1 MIRKKR
7 MGKGIAKILS
17 GLLVFGMV
25 AGLVPTVPGGTLQV
39 QAANE
44 HSHPVCGSS
53 CTDGNSHDNLE
64 FTKLIGSEND
74 LKIGERTIRKTD
86 NNLELP
92 AGNYYLSD
100 SFEPNYSILV
110 KGNVTICLNGHNINM
125 KSAGNVF
132 KVDEGGTLTLT
143 DCKGSSSISHSDV
156 EWGRGVLVSNGTFNM
171 YGGKI
176 CNNKCDSS
184 ERTSGAGVTVTAGTF
199 NMHGG
204 EISGNKVSSQ
214 GGAVN
219 SQDTFNM
226 YGGSITGNT
235 AQYFG
240 GGVAV
245 CGGTFNMF
253 DGTISG
259 NKVTSA
265 GNSLNGGGGVWVY
278 SGATFCMKGGSITG
292 NTAYPYKNK
301 DNGGGVYCQG
311 SLELSG
317 SPVIEGNKLTTGES
331 NNLVS
336 SNTNITGTL
345 NSDAKIYVYMKDT
358 STQDQTLATV
368 DPSVSSFDAQNIFYC
383 DNASFVADFDAV
395 GKTIKWTAHTHDWG
409 AWTSNGDGT
418 HTRICTSNS
427 SHKQTEKCSGGT
439 ATCQSK
445 AVCTTCGGKY
455 GDFASHDFDVS
466 SWGYKG
472 ADGHAHVCKTA
483 GCAATDTVIAH
494 IPGPAATE
502 DAAQICTECGYEIV
516 PALNHEHNWGAWTS
530 NGDGTHTRTC
540 SLDTSHTE
548 IADCSGG
555 TATCQSKA
563 VCTICGG
570 EYGDFAL
577 HDFDVSSWGYKGAD
591 GHAHVCKTAGCTATD
606 TVIAHIPGPAATE
619 DAAQICTEC
628 GYEIVP
634 ALNHEHNWGAW
645 TSNGDG
651 THTRICASN
660 SSHKQTEKC
669 SGGTATDKDRAICSI
684 CNAPYGE
691 INAGSNPAP
700 TPTPTPAPNPTP
712 EAAKPSPPSP
722 SPDPA
727 PSTPTPS
734 AAAAPAQ
741 VTYDILDGAGSSW
754 TQNTDGSLAIR
765 GSGEI
770 SKFRE
775 VKVDGVTV
783 DPVNYTVTE
792 GSTIITFKP
801 EYLKSLSAG
810 NHSFELV
817 WTDGTAATYFTVAEN
832 TDQSAKSPKTGEDF
846 SRTLCTA
853 LLMVSCAELAGIFA
867 KRKRNH
873 AR

>member
-25 AGLVPTVPGGTLQV
+25 AGVVPTVPHGTLQV
-39 QAANE
+39 QAANG

-53 CTDGNSHDNLE
+53 CTDGSHTDLE
-64 FTKLIGSEND
+64 FTELTGSEDD
-74 LKIGERTIRKTD
+74 LKIGENTIRKTD

-92 AGNYYLSD
+92 AGCYYLSD
-100 SFEPNYSILV
+100 SFEPSYSIIV
-110 KGNVTICLNGHNINM
+110 KGDVTICLNGHNINM

-132 KVDEGGTLTLT
+132 EVDEGGTLTLT

-156 EWGRGVLVSNGTFNM
+156 EWGTGVLVSGGTFNM

-176 CNNKCDSS
+176 CNNKCAI
-184 ERTSGAGVTVTAGTF
+184 RYRNSGAGVSVDKGTF

-204 EISGNKVSSQ
+204 EISGNKVSSM
-214 GGAVN
+214 GGAV
-219 SQDTFNM
+219 SSLDTFNM

-235 AQYFG
+235 ADYFG

-245 CGGTFNMF
+245 YEGTFNMF

-265 GNSLNGGGGVWVY
+265 TMEQHGGGGVWVHKD
-278 SGATFCMKGGSITG
+278 GTFCMKGGSITG
-292 NTAYPYKNK
+292 NTAYPYDNK
-301 DNGGGVYCQG
+301 ANGGGVYCRG
-311 SLELSG
+311 RLELSG

-336 SNTNITGTL
+336 YSYKTKITDTL
-345 NSDAKIYVYMKDT
+345 NGDAKIYVYMKDT
-358 STQDQTLATV
+358 STQDQTLAAV
-368 DPSVSSFDAQNIFYC
+368 DPSVSSVDAKNIFYC
-383 DNASFVADFDAV
+383 DNANFVADFDAAN
-395 GKTIKWTAHTHDWG
+395 KKIKWTTHTHDWG
-409 AWTSNGDGT
+409 AWTSNGNGT
-418 HTRICTSNS
+418 HTRICLSDTS
-427 SHKQTEKCSGGT
+427 HTETADCSGGT

-445 AVCTTCGGKY
+445 AVCTTCGGEY
-455 GDFASHDFDVS
+455 GDFAS
-466 SWGYKG
+466 
-472 ADGHAHVCKTA
+472 
-483 GCAATDTVIAH
+483 
-494 IPGPAATE
+494 
-502 DAAQICTECGYEIV
+502 
-516 PALNHEHNWGAWTS
+516 
-530 NGDGTHTRTC
+530 
-540 SLDTSHTE
+540 
-548 IADCSGG
+548 
-555 TATCQSKA
+555 
-563 VCTICGG
+563 
-570 EYGDFAL
+570 

-700 TPTPTPAPNPTP
+700 TPTPTPEPTPTPTPNPAP
-712 EAAKPSPPSP
+712 EATTPT
-722 SPDPA
+722 PDPA
-727 PSTPTPS
+727 PATSTPAASTTTAPASS

-817 WTDGTAATYFTVAEN
+817 WTDGTAATNFTVAEN

-846 SRTLCTA
+846 SMALCIA
-853 LLMVSCAELAGIFA
+853 LLMVSCAGLAGMFVR
-867 KRKRNH
+867 RKKSSLR
-873 AR
+873 

>member
-7 MGKGIAKILS
+7 MSKGIAKILS
-17 GLLVFGMV
+17 GLLVFEMV
-25 AGLVPTVPGGTLQV
+25 AGVVPAVPHGTLQV

-53 CTDGNSHDNLE
+53 CTDDSSHTNLE
-64 FTKLIGSEND
+64 FAKLTGSED
-74 LKIGERTIRKTD
+74 TLKIGETTIQSTD

-92 AGNYYLSD
+92 AGCYYLSD
-100 SFEPNYSILV
+100 SFEPSYSIIV
-110 KGNVTICLNGHNINM
+110 KGDVKICLNGHNINM

-132 KVDEGGTLTLT
+132 EVDKGGTLTLT

-171 YGGKI
+171 YGSKI
-176 CNNKCDSS
+176 CNNKCASKYQAN
-184 ERTSGAGVTVTAGTF
+184 GAGVEVDKGTF

-204 EISGNKVSSQ
+204 EISGNEVSSM
-214 GGAVN
+214 GGAV
-219 SQDTFNM
+219 SSLDTFNM

-240 GGVAV
+240 GGVSV
-245 CGGTFNMF
+245 YKGTFNMF

-265 GNSLNGGGGVWVY
+265 TMQSHGGGGVWVHTT
-278 SGATFCMKGGSITG
+278 GTFCMKGGSITG
-292 NTAYPYKNK
+292 NTAYPYNYDYNK
-301 DNGGGVYCQG
+301 ANGGGVYCRG

-336 SNTNITGTL
+336 YMNKTKITDTL

-368 DPSVSSFDAQNIFYC
+368 DPSVSSFDAKNIFYC
-383 DNASFVADFDAV
+383 DNANFVADFDAANN
-395 GKTIKWTAHTHDWG
+395 TIKWTTHTHDWG

-418 HTRICTSNS
+418 HTRICS
-427 SHKQTEKCSGGT
+427 SDASHTERADCSGGT

-445 AVCTTCGGKY
+445 AVCTTCGGEY
-455 GDFASHDFDVS
+455 GDFAS
-466 SWGYKG
+466 
-472 ADGHAHVCKTA
+472 
-483 GCAATDTVIAH
+483 
-494 IPGPAATE
+494 
-502 DAAQICTECGYEIV
+502 
-516 PALNHEHNWGAWTS
+516 
-530 NGDGTHTRTC
+530 
-540 SLDTSHTE
+540 
-548 IADCSGG
+548 
-555 TATCQSKA
+555 
-563 VCTICGG
+563 
-570 EYGDFAL
+570 

-700 TPTPTPAPNPTP
+700 TPTPTPTPAPNPTP
-712 EAAKPSPPSP
+712 EATTPT
-722 SPDPA
+722 PDPA
-727 PSTPTPS
+727 PATSTPATSTTTAP
-734 AAAAPAQ
+734 AASAPAQ

-765 GSGEI
+765 GSGEV

-817 WTDGTAATYFTVAEN
+817 WTDGTAATNFTVAEN
-832 TDQSAKSPKTGEDF
+832 ADQSAKSPKTGEDF
-846 SRTLCTA
+846 SMALCTA
-853 LLMVSCAELAGIFA
+853 LLMVSCAGLAGIFA

>member
-7 MGKGIAKILS
+7 MSKGIAKILS

-25 AGLVPTVPGGTLQV
+25 AGVVPAVPHGTLQV

-53 CTDGNSHDNLE
+53 CTDDSSHTNLE
-64 FTKLIGSEND
+64 FAKLTGSED
-74 LKIGERTIRKTD
+74 TLKIGETTIQSTD

-92 AGNYYLSD
+92 AGCYYLSD
-100 SFEPNYSILV
+100 SFEPSYSIIV
-110 KGNVTICLNGHNINM
+110 KGDVKICLNGHNINM

-132 KVDEGGTLTLT
+132 EVDKGGTLTLT

-171 YGGKI
+171 YGSKI
-176 CNNKCDSS
+176 CNNKCASKYQAN
-184 ERTSGAGVTVTAGTF
+184 GAGVEVDKGTF

-204 EISGNKVSSQ
+204 EISGNEVSSM
-214 GGAVN
+214 GGAV
-219 SQDTFNM
+219 SSLDTFNM

-240 GGVAV
+240 GGVSV
-245 CGGTFNMF
+245 YKGTFNMF

-265 GNSLNGGGGVWVY
+265 TMQSHGGGGVWVHTT
-278 SGATFCMKGGSITG
+278 GTFCMKGGSITG
-292 NTAYPYKNK
+292 NTAYPYNYDYNK
-301 DNGGGVYCQG
+301 ANGGGVYCRG

-336 SNTNITGTL
+336 YMNKTKITDTL

-368 DPSVSSFDAQNIFYC
+368 DPSVSSFDAKNIFYC
-383 DNASFVADFDAV
+383 DNANFVADFDAANN
-395 GKTIKWTAHTHDWG
+395 TIKWTTHTHD
-409 AWTSNGDGT
+409 
-418 HTRICTSNS
+418 
-427 SHKQTEKCSGGT
+427 
-439 ATCQSK
+439 
-445 AVCTTCGGKY
+445 
-455 GDFASHDFDVS
+455 
-466 SWGYKG
+466 
-472 ADGHAHVCKTA
+472 
-483 GCAATDTVIAH
+483 
-494 IPGPAATE
+494 
-502 DAAQICTECGYEIV
+502 
-516 PALNHEHNWGAWTS
+516 
-530 NGDGTHTRTC
+530 
-540 SLDTSHTE
+540 
-548 IADCSGG
+548 
-555 TATCQSKA
+555 
-563 VCTICGG
+563 
-570 EYGDFAL
+570 
-577 HDFDVSSWGYKGAD
+577 
-591 GHAHVCKTAGCTATD
+591 
-606 TVIAHIPGPAATE
+606 
-619 DAAQICTEC
+619 
-628 GYEIVP
+628 
-634 ALNHEHNWGAW
+634 WGAW

-700 TPTPTPAPNPTP
+700 TPTPTTTPAPNPTP
-712 EAAKPSPPSP
+712 EATTPT
-722 SPDPA
+722 PDPA
-727 PSTPTPS
+727 PATSTPATSTTTAP
-734 AAAAPAQ
+734 AASAPAQ

-765 GSGEI
+765 GSGEV

-817 WTDGTAATYFTVAEN
+817 WTDGTAATNFTVAEN
-832 TDQSAKSPKTGEDF
+832 ADQSAKSPKTGEDF
-846 SRTLCTA
+846 SMALCTA
-853 LLMVSCAELAGIFA
+853 LLMVSCAGLAGIFA

>member
-25 AGLVPTVPGGTLQV
+25 AGVVPAVPRGTLQV

-53 CTDGNSHDNLE
+53 CTDDSSHTNLE
-64 FTKLIGSEND
+64 FAKLTGSED
-74 LKIGERTIRKTD
+74 TLKIGETTIQSTD

-92 AGNYYLSD
+92 AGCYYLSD
-100 SFEPNYSILV
+100 SFEPSYSIIV
-110 KGNVTICLNGHNINM
+110 KGDVTICLNGHNINM

-132 KVDEGGTLTLT
+132 EVDEGGTLTLT
-143 DCKGSSSISHSDV
+143 DCKGNSSISHSDV

-176 CNNKCDSS
+176 CNNKCASKYQMSS
-184 ERTSGAGVTVTAGTF
+184 AGVEVDKGTF

-204 EISGNKVSSQ
+204 EISGNKVSSN
-214 GGAVN
+214 GGAVY
-219 SQDTFNM
+219 SLDTFNM

-235 AQYFG
+235 ADYYG
-240 GGVAV
+240 GGVV
-245 CGGTFNMF
+245 VYGGTFNMF

-259 NKVTSA
+259 NKVTNA
-265 GNSLNGGGGVWVY
+265 TMKEHGGGGVWVHT
-278 SGATFCMKGGSITG
+278 GGTFCMKGGSITG
-292 NTAYPYKNK
+292 NTAYPYDNK
-301 DNGGGVYCQG
+301 ANGGGVYCRG
-311 SLELSG
+311 RLELSG

-336 SNTNITGTL
+336 YSNKTKITDTL

-358 STQDQTLATV
+358 STQDQTLAAV
-368 DPSVSSFDAQNIFYC
+368 DPSVSSVDAKNIFYC
-383 DNASFVADFDAV
+383 DNANFVADFDAAN
-395 GKTIKWTAHTHDWG
+395 KKIKWTTHTHDWG

-418 HTRICTSNS
+418 HTRIC
-427 SHKQTEKCSGGT
+427 
-439 ATCQSK
+439 
-445 AVCTTCGGKY
+445 
-455 GDFASHDFDVS
+455 
-466 SWGYKG
+466 
-472 ADGHAHVCKTA
+472 
-483 GCAATDTVIAH
+483 
-494 IPGPAATE
+494 
-502 DAAQICTECGYEIV
+502 
-516 PALNHEHNWGAWTS
+516 AL
-530 NGDGTHTRTC
+530 
-540 SLDTSHTE
+540 
-548 IADCSGG
+548 
-555 TATCQSKA
+555 
-563 VCTICGG
+563 
-570 EYGDFAL
+570 
-577 HDFDVSSWGYKGAD
+577 
-591 GHAHVCKTAGCTATD
+591 
-606 TVIAHIPGPAATE
+606 
-619 DAAQICTEC
+619 
-628 GYEIVP
+628 
-634 ALNHEHNWGAW
+634 
-645 TSNGDG
+645 
-651 THTRICASN
+651 N

-691 INAGSNPAP
+691 INAGSNPTPTP

-712 EAAKPSPPSP
+712 EATTPT
-722 SPDPA
+722 PDPA
-727 PSTPTPS
+727 PATSTPAASTTTTP

-783 DPVNYTVTE
+783 DPINYTVTE

-810 NHSFELV
+810 NHSFELI
-817 WTDGTAATYFTVAEN
+817 WTDGTAATNFTVAEN

-846 SRTLCTA
+846 SMALCTV
-853 LLMVSCAELAGIFA
+853 LLMVSCAGLAGIFA

>member
-25 AGLVPTVPGGTLQV
+25 AGVVPAVPHGTLQV

-53 CTDGNSHDNLE
+53 CTDDSSHTNLE
-64 FTKLIGSEND
+64 FAKLTGSED
-74 LKIGERTIRKTD
+74 TLKIGETTIQSTD

-92 AGNYYLSD
+92 AGCYYLSD
-100 SFEPNYSILV
+100 SFEPSYSIIV
-110 KGNVTICLNGHNINM
+110 KGDVTICLNGHNINM

-132 KVDEGGTLTLT
+132 EVDEGGTLTLT
-143 DCKGSSSISHSDV
+143 DCKGNSSISHSDV

-171 YGGKI
+171 YGG
-176 CNNKCDSS
+176 
-184 ERTSGAGVTVTAGTF
+184 
-199 NMHGG
+199 
-204 EISGNKVSSQ
+204 EISGNKVSSN
-214 GGAVN
+214 GGAVY
-219 SQDTFNM
+219 SLDTFNM

-235 AQYFG
+235 ADYYG
-240 GGVAV
+240 GGVV
-245 CGGTFNMF
+245 VYGGTFNMF

-259 NKVTSA
+259 NKVTNA
-265 GNSLNGGGGVWVY
+265 TMKEHGGGGVWVHT
-278 SGATFCMKGGSITG
+278 GGTFCMKGGSITG
-292 NTAYPYKNK
+292 NTAYPYDNK
-301 DNGGGVYCQG
+301 ANGGGVYCRG
-311 SLELSG
+311 RLELSG

-336 SNTNITGTL
+336 YSNKTKITDTL

-358 STQDQTLATV
+358 STQDQTLAAV
-368 DPSVSSFDAQNIFYC
+368 DPSVSSVDAKNIFYC
-383 DNASFVADFDAV
+383 DNANFVADFDAAN
-395 GKTIKWTAHTHDWG
+395 KKIKWTTHTHDWG
-409 AWTSNGDGT
+409 AWTSKGDGT
-418 HTRICTSNS
+418 HTRICS
-427 SHKQTEKCSGGT
+427 S
-439 ATCQSK
+439 
-445 AVCTTCGGKY
+445 
-455 GDFASHDFDVS
+455 
-466 SWGYKG
+466 
-472 ADGHAHVCKTA
+472 
-483 GCAATDTVIAH
+483 
-494 IPGPAATE
+494 
-502 DAAQICTECGYEIV
+502 DA
-516 PALNHEHNWGAWTS
+516 
-530 NGDGTHTRTC
+530 
-540 SLDTSHTE
+540 SHTE
-548 IADCSGG
+548 TADCSGG

-570 EYGDFAL
+570 EYGDFAS
-577 HDFDVSSWGYKGAD
+577 HNFDVSSWGYKGAD
-591 GHAHVCKTAGCTATD
+591 GHAHVCKTAGCTAMD

-651 THTRICASN
+651 THTRICALN

-684 CNAPYGE
+684 CNAP
-691 INAGSNPAP
+691 
-700 TPTPTPAPNPTP
+700 
-712 EAAKPSPPSP
+712 AAL
-722 SPDPA
+722 
-727 PSTPTPS
+727 

-801 EYLKSLSAG
+801 EYLKSLSTG

-817 WTDGTAATYFTVAEN
+817 WTDGTAATNFTVAEN
-832 TDQSAKSPKTGEDF
+832 ADQSAKSPKTGEDF
-846 SRTLCTA
+846 SRTLCTV
-853 LLMVSCAELAGIFA
+853 LLMVSCAGLAGMFA

>member
-17 GLLVFGMV
+17 GLLVLGMV
-25 AGLVPTVPGGTLQV
+25 AGVVPTVPHGTLQV

-64 FTKLIGSEND
+64 FTELTGSEND
-74 LKIGERTIRKTD
+74 LKIGESTIQKAD

-92 AGNYYLSD
+92 AGNYYLSA

-132 KVDEGGTLTLT
+132 EVDKGGTLTLT
-143 DCKGSSSISHSDV
+143 DCKDNSSISHSDV

-171 YGGKI
+171 YGG
-176 CNNKCDSS
+176 
-184 ERTSGAGVTVTAGTF
+184 
-199 NMHGG
+199 
-204 EISGNKVSSQ
+204 EISGNEVSSM
-214 GGAVN
+214 GGAVY
-219 SQDTFNM
+219 SLDTFNM

-235 AQYFG
+235 ADYFG
-240 GGVAV
+240 GGVV
-245 CGGTFNMF
+245 VYGGTFNMF

-259 NKVTSA
+259 NKVTNA
-265 GNSLNGGGGVWVY
+265 TMEEHGGGGVWVHRE
-278 SGATFCMKGGSITG
+278 GTFCMKGGSITG
-292 NTAYPYKNK
+292 NTAYPYYNK
-301 DNGGGVYCQG
+301 ANGGGVYCRG
-311 SLELSG
+311 RLELSG

-336 SNTNITGTL
+336 YSNKTKITDTL

-358 STQDQTLATV
+358 SKQDQTLATV
-368 DPSVSSFDAQNIFYC
+368 DPSVSSFDAKNIFYC
-383 DNASFVADFDAV
+383 DNANFVADFDAANN
-395 GKTIKWTAHTHDWG
+395 TIKWTTHTHDWG

-418 HTRICTSNS
+418 HTRICS
-427 SHKQTEKCSGGT
+427 SDASHTERADCSGGT

-445 AVCTTCGGKY
+445 AVCTTCGGEY
-455 GDFASHDFDVS
+455 GDFAS
-466 SWGYKG
+466 
-472 ADGHAHVCKTA
+472 
-483 GCAATDTVIAH
+483 
-494 IPGPAATE
+494 
-502 DAAQICTECGYEIV
+502 
-516 PALNHEHNWGAWTS
+516 
-530 NGDGTHTRTC
+530 
-540 SLDTSHTE
+540 
-548 IADCSGG
+548 
-555 TATCQSKA
+555 
-563 VCTICGG
+563 
-570 EYGDFAL
+570 

-700 TPTPTPAPNPTP
+700 TPTPTPEPTPTPTPNPAP
-712 EAAKPSPPSP
+712 EATTPT
-722 SPDPA
+722 PDPA
-727 PSTPTPS
+727 PATSTPAASTTTAPASS

-817 WTDGTAATYFTVAEN
+817 WTDGTAATNFTVAEN

-846 SRTLCTA
+846 SMALCTV
-853 LLMVSCAELAGIFA
+853 LLMVSCAGLAGIFA

>member
-7 MGKGIAKILS
+7 MSKGIAKILS

-25 AGLVPTVPGGTLQV
+25 AGVVPAVPHGTLQV

-53 CTDGNSHDNLE
+53 CTDDSSHTNLE
-64 FTKLIGSEND
+64 FAKLTGSED
-74 LKIGERTIRKTD
+74 TLKIGETTIQSTD

-92 AGNYYLSD
+92 AGCYYLSD
-100 SFEPNYSILV
+100 SFEPSYSIIV
-110 KGNVTICLNGHNINM
+110 KGDVKICLNGHNINM

-132 KVDEGGTLTLT
+132 EVDKGGTLTLT

-171 YGGKI
+171 YGSKI
-176 CNNKCDSS
+176 CNNKCASKYQAN
-184 ERTSGAGVTVTAGTF
+184 GAGVEVDKGTF

-204 EISGNKVSSQ
+204 EISGNEVSSM
-214 GGAVN
+214 GGAV
-219 SQDTFNM
+219 SSLDTFNM

-240 GGVAV
+240 GGVSV
-245 CGGTFNMF
+245 YKGTFNMF

-265 GNSLNGGGGVWVY
+265 TMQSHGGGGVWVHTT
-278 SGATFCMKGGSITG
+278 GTFCMKGGSITG
-292 NTAYPYKNK
+292 NTAYPYNYDYNK
-301 DNGGGVYCQG
+301 ANGGGVYCRG

-336 SNTNITGTL
+336 YMNKTKITDTL

-368 DPSVSSFDAQNIFYC
+368 DPSVSSFDAKNIFYC
-383 DNASFVADFDAV
+383 DNANFVADFDAANN
-395 GKTIKWTAHTHDWG
+395 TIKWTTHTHD
-409 AWTSNGDGT
+409 
-418 HTRICTSNS
+418 
-427 SHKQTEKCSGGT
+427 
-439 ATCQSK
+439 
-445 AVCTTCGGKY
+445 
-455 GDFASHDFDVS
+455 
-466 SWGYKG
+466 
-472 ADGHAHVCKTA
+472 
-483 GCAATDTVIAH
+483 
-494 IPGPAATE
+494 
-502 DAAQICTECGYEIV
+502 
-516 PALNHEHNWGAWTS
+516 
-530 NGDGTHTRTC
+530 
-540 SLDTSHTE
+540 
-548 IADCSGG
+548 
-555 TATCQSKA
+555 
-563 VCTICGG
+563 
-570 EYGDFAL
+570 
-577 HDFDVSSWGYKGAD
+577 
-591 GHAHVCKTAGCTATD
+591 
-606 TVIAHIPGPAATE
+606 
-619 DAAQICTEC
+619 
-628 GYEIVP
+628 
-634 ALNHEHNWGAW
+634 WGAW

-700 TPTPTPAPNPTP
+700 TPTPTPTPAPNPTP
-712 EAAKPSPPSP
+712 EATTPTL
-722 SPDPA
+722 DPA
-727 PSTPTPS
+727 PATSTPATSTTTAP
-734 AAAAPAQ
+734 AASAPAQ

-765 GSGEI
+765 GSGEV

-817 WTDGTAATYFTVAEN
+817 WTDGTAATNFTVAEN
-832 TDQSAKSPKTGEDF
+832 ADQSAKSPKTGEDF
-846 SRTLCTA
+846 SMALCTA
-853 LLMVSCAELAGIFA
+853 LLMVSCAGLAGIFA

>member
-7 MGKGIAKILS
+7 MSKGIAKILS

-25 AGLVPTVPGGTLQV
+25 AGVVPAVPHGTLQV

-53 CTDGNSHDNLE
+53 CTDDSSHTNLE
-64 FTKLIGSEND
+64 FAKLTGSED
-74 LKIGERTIRKTD
+74 TLKIGETTIQSTD

-92 AGNYYLSD
+92 AGCYYLSD
-100 SFEPNYSILV
+100 SFEPSYSIIV
-110 KGNVTICLNGHNINM
+110 KGDVKICLNGHNINM

-132 KVDEGGTLTLT
+132 EVDKGGTLTLT

-171 YGGKI
+171 YGSKI
-176 CNNKCDSS
+176 CNNKCASKYQAN
-184 ERTSGAGVTVTAGTF
+184 GAGVEVDKGTF

-204 EISGNKVSSQ
+204 EISGNEVSSM
-214 GGAVN
+214 GGAV
-219 SQDTFNM
+219 SSLDTFNM

-240 GGVAV
+240 GGVSV
-245 CGGTFNMF
+245 YKGTFNMF

-265 GNSLNGGGGVWVY
+265 TMQSHGGGGVWVHTT
-278 SGATFCMKGGSITG
+278 GTFCMKGGSITG
-292 NTAYPYKNK
+292 NTAYPYNYDYNK
-301 DNGGGVYCQG
+301 ANGGGVYCRG

-336 SNTNITGTL
+336 YMNKTKITDTL

-368 DPSVSSFDAQNIFYC
+368 DPSVSSFDAKNIFYC
-383 DNASFVADFDAV
+383 DNANFVADFDAANN
-395 GKTIKWTAHTHDWG
+395 TIKWTTHTHD
-409 AWTSNGDGT
+409 
-418 HTRICTSNS
+418 
-427 SHKQTEKCSGGT
+427 
-439 ATCQSK
+439 
-445 AVCTTCGGKY
+445 
-455 GDFASHDFDVS
+455 
-466 SWGYKG
+466 
-472 ADGHAHVCKTA
+472 
-483 GCAATDTVIAH
+483 
-494 IPGPAATE
+494 
-502 DAAQICTECGYEIV
+502 
-516 PALNHEHNWGAWTS
+516 
-530 NGDGTHTRTC
+530 
-540 SLDTSHTE
+540 
-548 IADCSGG
+548 
-555 TATCQSKA
+555 
-563 VCTICGG
+563 
-570 EYGDFAL
+570 
-577 HDFDVSSWGYKGAD
+577 
-591 GHAHVCKTAGCTATD
+591 
-606 TVIAHIPGPAATE
+606 
-619 DAAQICTEC
+619 
-628 GYEIVP
+628 
-634 ALNHEHNWGAW
+634 WGAW

-700 TPTPTPAPNPTP
+700 TPTPTPTPAPNPTP
-712 EAAKPSPPSP
+712 EATTPT
-722 SPDPA
+722 PDPA
-727 PSTPTPS
+727 PATSTPATTAP
-734 AAAAPAQ
+734 AASAPAQ

-783 DPVNYTVTE
+783 DPINYTVTE

-810 NHSFELV
+810 NHSFELI
-817 WTDGTAATYFTVAEN
+817 WTDGTAATNFTVAEN

-846 SRTLCTA
+846 SMALCTV
-853 LLMVSCAELAGIFA
+853 LLMVSCAGLAGIFA

>member
-25 AGLVPTVPGGTLQV
+25 AGVVPAVPHGTLQV

-53 CTDGNSHDNLE
+53 CTDDSSHTNLE
-64 FTKLIGSEND
+64 FAKLTGSED
-74 LKIGERTIRKTD
+74 TLKIGETTIQSTD

-92 AGNYYLSD
+92 AGCYYLSD
-100 SFEPNYSILV
+100 SFEPSYSIIV
-110 KGNVTICLNGHNINM
+110 KGDVKICLNGHNINM

-132 KVDEGGTLTLT
+132 EVDKGGTLTLT

-171 YGGKI
+171 YGSKI
-176 CNNKCDSS
+176 CNNKCASKYQAN
-184 ERTSGAGVTVTAGTF
+184 GAGVEVDKGTF

-204 EISGNKVSSQ
+204 EISGNEVPSM
-214 GGAVN
+214 GGAV
-219 SQDTFNM
+219 SSLDTFNM

-240 GGVAV
+240 GGVSV
-245 CGGTFNMF
+245 YKGTFNMF

-265 GNSLNGGGGVWVY
+265 TMQSHGGGGVWVHTT
-278 SGATFCMKGGSITG
+278 GTFCMKGGSITG
-292 NTAYPYKNK
+292 NTAYPYNYDYNK
-301 DNGGGVYCQG
+301 ANGGGVYCRG

-336 SNTNITGTL
+336 YMNKTKITDTL

-368 DPSVSSFDAQNIFYC
+368 DPSVSSFDAKNIFYC
-383 DNASFVADFDAV
+383 DNANFVADFDAANN
-395 GKTIKWTAHTHDWG
+395 TIKWTTHTHD
-409 AWTSNGDGT
+409 
-418 HTRICTSNS
+418 
-427 SHKQTEKCSGGT
+427 
-439 ATCQSK
+439 
-445 AVCTTCGGKY
+445 
-455 GDFASHDFDVS
+455 
-466 SWGYKG
+466 
-472 ADGHAHVCKTA
+472 
-483 GCAATDTVIAH
+483 
-494 IPGPAATE
+494 
-502 DAAQICTECGYEIV
+502 
-516 PALNHEHNWGAWTS
+516 
-530 NGDGTHTRTC
+530 
-540 SLDTSHTE
+540 
-548 IADCSGG
+548 
-555 TATCQSKA
+555 
-563 VCTICGG
+563 
-570 EYGDFAL
+570 
-577 HDFDVSSWGYKGAD
+577 
-591 GHAHVCKTAGCTATD
+591 
-606 TVIAHIPGPAATE
+606 
-619 DAAQICTEC
+619 
-628 GYEIVP
+628 
-634 ALNHEHNWGAW
+634 WGAW

-700 TPTPTPAPNPTP
+700 TPTPTPTPAPNPTP
-712 EAAKPSPPSP
+712 EATTPT
-722 SPDPA
+722 PDPA
-727 PSTPTPS
+727 PATSTPATSTTTAPASS

-817 WTDGTAATYFTVAEN
+817 WTDGTAATNFTVAEN
-832 TDQSAKSPKTGEDF
+832 ADQSAKSPKTGEDF
-846 SRTLCTA
+846 SMALCTV
-853 LLMVSCAELAGIFA
+853 LLMVSCAGLAGMFA

>member
-7 MGKGIAKILS
+7 MSKGIAKILS

-25 AGLVPTVPGGTLQV
+25 AGVVPAVPHGTLQV

-53 CTDGNSHDNLE
+53 CTDDSSHTNLE
-64 FTKLIGSEND
+64 FAKLTGSED
-74 LKIGERTIRKTD
+74 TLKIGETTIQSTD

-92 AGNYYLSD
+92 AGCYYLSD
-100 SFEPNYSILV
+100 SFEPSYSIIV
-110 KGNVTICLNGHNINM
+110 KGDVKICLNGHNINM

-132 KVDEGGTLTLT
+132 EVDKGGTLTLT

-171 YGGKI
+171 YGSKI
-176 CNNKCDSS
+176 CNNKCASKYQAN
-184 ERTSGAGVTVTAGTF
+184 GAGVEVDKGTF

-204 EISGNKVSSQ
+204 EISGNEVSSM
-214 GGAVN
+214 GGAV
-219 SQDTFNM
+219 SSLDTFNM

-240 GGVAV
+240 GGVSV
-245 CGGTFNMF
+245 YKGTFNMF

-265 GNSLNGGGGVWVY
+265 TMQSHGGGGVWVHTT
-278 SGATFCMKGGSITG
+278 GTFCMKGGSITG
-292 NTAYPYKNK
+292 NTAYPYNYDYNK
-301 DNGGGVYCQG
+301 ANGGGVYCRG

-336 SNTNITGTL
+336 YMNKTKITDTL

-368 DPSVSSFDAQNIFYC
+368 DPSVSSFDAKNIFYC
-383 DNASFVADFDAV
+383 DNANFVADFDAANN
-395 GKTIKWTAHTHDWG
+395 TIKWTTHTHD
-409 AWTSNGDGT
+409 
-418 HTRICTSNS
+418 
-427 SHKQTEKCSGGT
+427 
-439 ATCQSK
+439 
-445 AVCTTCGGKY
+445 
-455 GDFASHDFDVS
+455 
-466 SWGYKG
+466 
-472 ADGHAHVCKTA
+472 
-483 GCAATDTVIAH
+483 
-494 IPGPAATE
+494 
-502 DAAQICTECGYEIV
+502 
-516 PALNHEHNWGAWTS
+516 
-530 NGDGTHTRTC
+530 
-540 SLDTSHTE
+540 
-548 IADCSGG
+548 
-555 TATCQSKA
+555 
-563 VCTICGG
+563 
-570 EYGDFAL
+570 
-577 HDFDVSSWGYKGAD
+577 
-591 GHAHVCKTAGCTATD
+591 
-606 TVIAHIPGPAATE
+606 
-619 DAAQICTEC
+619 
-628 GYEIVP
+628 
-634 ALNHEHNWGAW
+634 WGAW

-700 TPTPTPAPNPTP
+700 TPTPTPTPAPNPTP
-712 EAAKPSPPSP
+712 EATTPT
-722 SPDPA
+722 PDPA
-727 PSTPTPS
+727 PATSTPATSTTTAP
-734 AAAAPAQ
+734 AASAPAQ

-783 DPVNYTVTE
+783 DPVNYTVAE

-810 NHSFELV
+810 NHSFELI
-817 WTDGTAATYFTVAEN
+817 WTDGTAATNFTVAEN

-846 SRTLCTA
+846 SMALCTV
-853 LLMVSCAELAGIFA
+853 LLMVSCAGLAGIFA

>member
-7 MGKGIAKILS
+7 MSKGIAKILS

-25 AGLVPTVPGGTLQV
+25 SGVVPAVPHGTLQV

-53 CTDGNSHDNLE
+53 CTDDSSHTNLE
-64 FTKLIGSEND
+64 FAKLTGSED
-74 LKIGERTIRKTD
+74 TLKIGETTIQSTD

-92 AGNYYLSD
+92 AGCYYLSD
-100 SFEPNYSILV
+100 SFEPSYSIIV
-110 KGNVTICLNGHNINM
+110 KGDVKICLNGHNINM

-132 KVDEGGTLTLT
+132 EVDKGGTLTLT

-171 YGGKI
+171 YGSKI
-176 CNNKCDSS
+176 CNNKCASKYQAN
-184 ERTSGAGVTVTAGTF
+184 GAGVEVDKGTF

-204 EISGNKVSSQ
+204 EISGNEVSSM
-214 GGAVN
+214 GGAV
-219 SQDTFNM
+219 SSLDTFNM

-240 GGVAV
+240 GGVSV
-245 CGGTFNMF
+245 YKGTFNMF

-265 GNSLNGGGGVWVY
+265 TMQSHGGGGVWVHTT
-278 SGATFCMKGGSITG
+278 GTFCMKGGSITG
-292 NTAYPYKNK
+292 NTAYPYNYDYNK
-301 DNGGGVYCQG
+301 ANGGGVYCRG

-336 SNTNITGTL
+336 YMNKTKITDTL

-368 DPSVSSFDAQNIFYC
+368 DPSVSSFDAKNIFYC
-383 DNASFVADFDAV
+383 DNANFVADFDAANN
-395 GKTIKWTAHTHDWG
+395 TIKWTTHTHD
-409 AWTSNGDGT
+409 
-418 HTRICTSNS
+418 
-427 SHKQTEKCSGGT
+427 
-439 ATCQSK
+439 
-445 AVCTTCGGKY
+445 
-455 GDFASHDFDVS
+455 
-466 SWGYKG
+466 
-472 ADGHAHVCKTA
+472 
-483 GCAATDTVIAH
+483 
-494 IPGPAATE
+494 
-502 DAAQICTECGYEIV
+502 
-516 PALNHEHNWGAWTS
+516 
-530 NGDGTHTRTC
+530 
-540 SLDTSHTE
+540 
-548 IADCSGG
+548 
-555 TATCQSKA
+555 
-563 VCTICGG
+563 
-570 EYGDFAL
+570 
-577 HDFDVSSWGYKGAD
+577 
-591 GHAHVCKTAGCTATD
+591 
-606 TVIAHIPGPAATE
+606 
-619 DAAQICTEC
+619 
-628 GYEIVP
+628 
-634 ALNHEHNWGAW
+634 WGAW

-700 TPTPTPAPNPTP
+700 TPTPTPTPAPNPTP
-712 EAAKPSPPSP
+712 EATTPT
-722 SPDPA
+722 PDPA
-727 PSTPTPS
+727 PATSTPATSTTTAP
-734 AAAAPAQ
+734 AASAPAQ

-765 GSGEI
+765 GSGEV

-810 NHSFELV
+810 NHSFELI
-817 WTDGTAATYFTVAEN
+817 WTDGTAATNFTVAEN
-832 TDQSAKSPKTGEDF
+832 ADQSAKSPKTGEDF
-846 SRTLCTA
+846 SMALCTA
-853 LLMVSCAELAGIFA
+853 LLMVSCAGLAGIFA

>member
-7 MGKGIAKILS
+7 MSKGIAKILS

-25 AGLVPTVPGGTLQV
+25 AGVVPAVPHGTLQV

-53 CTDGNSHDNLE
+53 CTDDSSHTNLE
-64 FTKLIGSEND
+64 FAKLTGSED
-74 LKIGERTIRKTD
+74 TLKIGETTIQSTD

-92 AGNYYLSD
+92 AGCYYLSD
-100 SFEPNYSILV
+100 SFEPSYSIIV
-110 KGNVTICLNGHNINM
+110 KGDVKICLNGHNINM

-132 KVDEGGTLTLT
+132 EVDKGGTLTLT

-171 YGGKI
+171 YG
-176 CNNKCDSS
+176 S
-184 ERTSGAGVTVTAGTF
+184 
-199 NMHGG
+199 
-204 EISGNKVSSQ
+204 EISGNEVSSM
-214 GGAVN
+214 GGAV
-219 SQDTFNM
+219 SSLDTFNM

-240 GGVAV
+240 GGVSV
-245 CGGTFNMF
+245 YKGTFNMF

-265 GNSLNGGGGVWVY
+265 TMQSHGGGGVWVHTT
-278 SGATFCMKGGSITG
+278 GTFCMKGGSITG
-292 NTAYPYKNK
+292 NTAYPYNYDYNK
-301 DNGGGVYCQG
+301 ANGGGVYCRG

-336 SNTNITGTL
+336 YMNKTKITDTL

-368 DPSVSSFDAQNIFYC
+368 DPSVSSFDAKNIFYC
-383 DNASFVADFDAV
+383 DNANFVADFDAANN
-395 GKTIKWTAHTHDWG
+395 TIKWTTHTHD
-409 AWTSNGDGT
+409 
-418 HTRICTSNS
+418 
-427 SHKQTEKCSGGT
+427 
-439 ATCQSK
+439 
-445 AVCTTCGGKY
+445 
-455 GDFASHDFDVS
+455 
-466 SWGYKG
+466 
-472 ADGHAHVCKTA
+472 
-483 GCAATDTVIAH
+483 
-494 IPGPAATE
+494 
-502 DAAQICTECGYEIV
+502 
-516 PALNHEHNWGAWTS
+516 
-530 NGDGTHTRTC
+530 
-540 SLDTSHTE
+540 
-548 IADCSGG
+548 
-555 TATCQSKA
+555 
-563 VCTICGG
+563 
-570 EYGDFAL
+570 
-577 HDFDVSSWGYKGAD
+577 
-591 GHAHVCKTAGCTATD
+591 
-606 TVIAHIPGPAATE
+606 
-619 DAAQICTEC
+619 
-628 GYEIVP
+628 
-634 ALNHEHNWGAW
+634 WGAW

-700 TPTPTPAPNPTP
+700 TPTPTPTPAPNPTP
-712 EAAKPSPPSP
+712 EATTPT
-722 SPDPA
+722 PDPA
-727 PSTPTPS
+727 PATSTPATSTTTAP
-734 AAAAPAQ
+734 AASAPAQ

-765 GSGEI
+765 GSGEV

-817 WTDGTAATYFTVAEN
+817 WTDGTAATNFTVAEN
-832 TDQSAKSPKTGEDF
+832 ADQSAKSPKTGEDF
-846 SRTLCTA
+846 SMALCTA
-853 LLMVSCAELAGIFA
+853 LLMVSCAGLAGIFA

>member
-7 MGKGIAKILS
+7 MGKGIAKIIS

-25 AGLVPTVPGGTLQV
+25 AGVVPAVPHGTLQV
-39 QAANE
+39 KAANE

-53 CTDGNSHDNLE
+53 CTDGSHTDLE
-64 FTKLIGSEND
+64 FTELTGSEND
-74 LKIGERTIRKTD
+74 LKIGESTIQKTD

-92 AGNYYLSD
+92 AGNYYLSNN
-100 SFEPNYSILV
+100 FEPNYSILV

-132 KVDEGGTLTLT
+132 NVDEGGTLTLT
-143 DCKGSSSISHSDV
+143 DCQGSSSISHSDV
-156 EWGRGVLVSNGTFNM
+156 EWGRGVYVSGGTFNM

-176 CNNKCDSS
+176 CNNKCASS
-184 ERTSGAGVTVTAGTF
+184 KQTSGAGVFAFDGTF
-199 NMHGG
+199 NMYGG
-204 EISGNKVSSQ
+204 EISGNEVSSM
-214 GGAVN
+214 GGAVY
-219 SQDTFNM
+219 SRDTFNM

-235 AQYFG
+235 ADYFG
-240 GGVAV
+240 GGVV
-245 CGGTFNMF
+245 VYGGTFNMF

-265 GNSLNGGGGVWVY
+265 GNNTNGGGGVWVY
-278 SGATFCMKGGSITG
+278 REAKFCMKGGSITG
-292 NTAYPYKNK
+292 NTAHPYKYDYNK
-301 DNGGGVYCQG
+301 ANGGGVYCRG

-368 DPSVSSFDAQNIFYC
+368 DSSVSSFDAKNIFYC
-383 DNASFVADFDAV
+383 DNASFVADFDAAN
-395 GKTIKWTAHTHDWG
+395 KKIKWTTHTHD
-409 AWTSNGDGT
+409 
-418 HTRICTSNS
+418 
-427 SHKQTEKCSGGT
+427 
-439 ATCQSK
+439 
-445 AVCTTCGGKY
+445 
-455 GDFASHDFDVS
+455 
-466 SWGYKG
+466 
-472 ADGHAHVCKTA
+472 
-483 GCAATDTVIAH
+483 
-494 IPGPAATE
+494 
-502 DAAQICTECGYEIV
+502 
-516 PALNHEHNWGAWTS
+516 
-530 NGDGTHTRTC
+530 
-540 SLDTSHTE
+540 
-548 IADCSGG
+548 
-555 TATCQSKA
+555 
-563 VCTICGG
+563 
-570 EYGDFAL
+570 
-577 HDFDVSSWGYKGAD
+577 
-591 GHAHVCKTAGCTATD
+591 
-606 TVIAHIPGPAATE
+606 
-619 DAAQICTEC
+619 
-628 GYEIVP
+628 
-634 ALNHEHNWGAW
+634 WGAW

-700 TPTPTPAPNPTP
+700 TPTPTPTPTPNPTP
-712 EAAKPSPPSP
+712 EATTPT
-722 SPDPA
+722 PDPA
-727 PSTPTPS
+727 PATSTPAASTTTAPASS

-817 WTDGTAATYFTVAEN
+817 WTDGTAATNFTVAEN
-832 TDQSAKSPKTGEDF
+832 ADQSAKSPKTGEDF
-846 SRTLCTA
+846 SMALCTA
-853 LLMVSCAELAGIFA
+853 LLMMSCAGLAGMFVR
-867 KRKRNH
+867 RKKSSLR
-873 AR
+873 

>member
-7 MGKGIAKILS
+7 MSKGIAKILS

-25 AGLVPTVPGGTLQV
+25 AGVVPAVPHGTLQV

-53 CTDGNSHDNLE
+53 CTDDSSHTNLE
-64 FTKLIGSEND
+64 FAKLTGSED
-74 LKIGERTIRKTD
+74 TLKIGETTIQSTD

-92 AGNYYLSD
+92 AGCYYLSD
-100 SFEPNYSILV
+100 SFEPSYSIIV
-110 KGNVTICLNGHNINM
+110 KGDVTICLNGHNINM

-132 KVDEGGTLTLT
+132 EVDEGGTLTLT
-143 DCKGSSSISHSDV
+143 DCKGNSSISHSDV

-176 CNNKCDSS
+176 CNNKCASKYQMSS
-184 ERTSGAGVTVTAGTF
+184 AGVEVDKGTF

-204 EISGNKVSSQ
+204 EISGNKVSSN
-214 GGAVN
+214 GGAVY
-219 SQDTFNM
+219 SLDTFNM

-235 AQYFG
+235 ADYYG
-240 GGVAV
+240 GGVV
-245 CGGTFNMF
+245 VYGGTFNMF

-259 NKVTSA
+259 NKVTNA
-265 GNSLNGGGGVWVY
+265 TMKEHGGGGVWVHT
-278 SGATFCMKGGSITG
+278 GGTFCMKGGSITG
-292 NTAYPYKNK
+292 NTAYPYDNK
-301 DNGGGVYCQG
+301 ANGGGVYCRG
-311 SLELSG
+311 RLELSG

-336 SNTNITGTL
+336 YMNKTKITDTL

-368 DPSVSSFDAQNIFYC
+368 DPSVSSFDAKNIFYC
-383 DNASFVADFDAV
+383 DNANFVADFDAANN
-395 GKTIKWTAHTHDWG
+395 TIKWTTHTHD
-409 AWTSNGDGT
+409 
-418 HTRICTSNS
+418 
-427 SHKQTEKCSGGT
+427 
-439 ATCQSK
+439 
-445 AVCTTCGGKY
+445 
-455 GDFASHDFDVS
+455 
-466 SWGYKG
+466 
-472 ADGHAHVCKTA
+472 
-483 GCAATDTVIAH
+483 
-494 IPGPAATE
+494 
-502 DAAQICTECGYEIV
+502 
-516 PALNHEHNWGAWTS
+516 
-530 NGDGTHTRTC
+530 
-540 SLDTSHTE
+540 
-548 IADCSGG
+548 
-555 TATCQSKA
+555 
-563 VCTICGG
+563 
-570 EYGDFAL
+570 
-577 HDFDVSSWGYKGAD
+577 
-591 GHAHVCKTAGCTATD
+591 
-606 TVIAHIPGPAATE
+606 
-619 DAAQICTEC
+619 
-628 GYEIVP
+628 
-634 ALNHEHNWGAW
+634 WGAW

-700 TPTPTPAPNPTP
+700 TPTPTPTPAPNPTP
-712 EAAKPSPPSP
+712 EATTPT
-722 SPDPA
+722 PDPA
-727 PSTPTPS
+727 PATTTPAASTTAAP

-741 VTYDILDGAGSSW
+741 VMYDILDGAGSSW

-817 WTDGTAATYFTVAEN
+817 WTDGTAATNFTVAEN
-832 TDQSAKSPKTGEDF
+832 ADQSAKSPKTGEDF
-846 SRTLCTA
+846 SRTLCTV
-853 LLMVSCAELAGIFA
+853 LLMVSCVGLAGIFA

>member
-7 MGKGIAKILS
+7 MSKGIAKILS

-25 AGLVPTVPGGTLQV
+25 AGVVPAVPHGTLQV

-53 CTDGNSHDNLE
+53 CTDDSSHTNLE
-64 FTKLIGSEND
+64 FAKLTGSED
-74 LKIGERTIRKTD
+74 TLKIGETTIQSTD

-92 AGNYYLSD
+92 AGCYYLSD
-100 SFEPNYSILV
+100 SFEPSYSIIV
-110 KGNVTICLNGHNINM
+110 KGDVKICLNGHNINM

-132 KVDEGGTLTLT
+132 EVDKGGTLTLT

-171 YGGKI
+171 YGSKI
-176 CNNKCDSS
+176 CNNKCASKYQAN
-184 ERTSGAGVTVTAGTF
+184 GAGVEVDKGTF

-204 EISGNKVSSQ
+204 EISGNEVSSM
-214 GGAVN
+214 GGAV
-219 SQDTFNM
+219 SSLDTFNM

-240 GGVAV
+240 GGVSV
-245 CGGTFNMF
+245 YKGTFNMF

-265 GNSLNGGGGVWVY
+265 TMQSHGGGGVWVHTT
-278 SGATFCMKGGSITG
+278 GTFCMKGGSITG
-292 NTAYPYKNK
+292 NTAYPYNYDYNK
-301 DNGGGVYCQG
+301 ANGGGVYCRG

-336 SNTNITGTL
+336 YMNKTKITDTL

-368 DPSVSSFDAQNIFYC
+368 DPSVSSFDAKNIFYC
-383 DNASFVADFDAV
+383 DNANFVADFDAANN
-395 GKTIKWTAHTHDWG
+395 TIKWTTHTHD
-409 AWTSNGDGT
+409 
-418 HTRICTSNS
+418 
-427 SHKQTEKCSGGT
+427 
-439 ATCQSK
+439 
-445 AVCTTCGGKY
+445 
-455 GDFASHDFDVS
+455 
-466 SWGYKG
+466 
-472 ADGHAHVCKTA
+472 
-483 GCAATDTVIAH
+483 
-494 IPGPAATE
+494 
-502 DAAQICTECGYEIV
+502 
-516 PALNHEHNWGAWTS
+516 
-530 NGDGTHTRTC
+530 
-540 SLDTSHTE
+540 
-548 IADCSGG
+548 
-555 TATCQSKA
+555 
-563 VCTICGG
+563 
-570 EYGDFAL
+570 
-577 HDFDVSSWGYKGAD
+577 
-591 GHAHVCKTAGCTATD
+591 
-606 TVIAHIPGPAATE
+606 
-619 DAAQICTEC
+619 
-628 GYEIVP
+628 
-634 ALNHEHNWGAW
+634 WGAW

-700 TPTPTPAPNPTP
+700 TPTPTPTPAPNPTP
-712 EAAKPSPPSP
+712 EATTPT
-722 SPDPA
+722 PDPA
-727 PSTPTPS
+727 PATSTTTAP
-734 AAAAPAQ
+734 AASAPAQ

-783 DPVNYTVTE
+783 DPINYTVTE

-810 NHSFELV
+810 NHSFELI
-817 WTDGTAATYFTVAEN
+817 WTDGTAATNFTVAEN

-846 SRTLCTA
+846 SMALCTV
-853 LLMVSCAELAGIFA
+853 LLMVSCAGLAGIFA

>member
-25 AGLVPTVPGGTLQV
+25 AGLVPAVPHGTLQV
-39 QAANE
+39 KATNE

-53 CTDGNSHDNLE
+53 CTDGSHTDLE
-64 FTKLIGSEND
+64 FTELTGSEND
-74 LKIGERTIRKTD
+74 LKIGESTIQKTD

-92 AGNYYLSD
+92 AGCYYLSD
-100 SFEPNYSILV
+100 SFEPSYSIIV
-110 KGNVTICLNGHNINM
+110 KGDVTICLNGHNINM

-132 KVDEGGTLTLT
+132 KVDEDGTLTLT
-143 DCKGSSSISHSDV
+143 DCKGNSSISHSDV
-156 EWGRGVLVSNGTFNM
+156 AWGRGVLVSKGTFNM

-176 CNNKCDSS
+176 CNNKCASGYQM
-184 ERTSGAGVTVTAGTF
+184 SGAGVEVDKGTF

-204 EISGNKVSSQ
+204 EISGNKVSSS
-214 GGAVN
+214 GGAV
-219 SQDTFNM
+219 SSLDTFNM

-235 AQYFG
+235 ADYYG
-240 GGVAV
+240 GGVDV
-245 CGGTFNMF
+245 YGTFNMF

-259 NKVTSA
+259 NKVTNA
-265 GNSLNGGGGVWVY
+265 TMKEHGGGGVWVDTD
-278 SGATFCMKGGSITG
+278 GIFCMKGGSITG
-292 NTAYPYKNK
+292 NTAYPYYNYNK
-301 DNGGGVYCQG
+301 ANGGGVYCRG
-311 SLELSG
+311 RLELSG

-336 SNTNITGTL
+336 YSYKTKITDTL
-345 NSDAKIYVYMKDT
+345 NGDAKIYVYMKDT

-368 DPSVSSFDAQNIFYC
+368 DSSVSSVDAKNIFYC
-383 DNASFVADFDAV
+383 DNANFVADFDAAN
-395 GKTIKWTAHTHDWG
+395 KKIKWTTHTHDWG

-418 HTRICTSNS
+418 HTRICS
-427 SHKQTEKCSGGT
+427 S
-439 ATCQSK
+439 
-445 AVCTTCGGKY
+445 
-455 GDFASHDFDVS
+455 
-466 SWGYKG
+466 
-472 ADGHAHVCKTA
+472 
-483 GCAATDTVIAH
+483 
-494 IPGPAATE
+494 
-502 DAAQICTECGYEIV
+502 DA
-516 PALNHEHNWGAWTS
+516 
-530 NGDGTHTRTC
+530 
-540 SLDTSHTE
+540 SHTE
-548 IADCSGG
+548 TADCSGG

-563 VCTICGG
+563 VCTTCGG

-691 INAGSNPAP
+691 TNAGSNPAP
-700 TPTPTPAPNPTP
+700 TPTPTPEPTPTPTPNPAP
-712 EAAKPSPPSP
+712 EATTPT
-722 SPDPA
+722 PDPA
-727 PSTPTPS
+727 PATSTPAASTTTAPAAS
-734 AAAAPAQ
+734 ATAAPAQ

-817 WTDGTAATYFTVAEN
+817 WTDGTAATNFTVAEN
-832 TDQSAKSPKTGEDF
+832 ADQSAKSPKTGEDF
-846 SRTLCTA
+846 SRTLCTV
-853 LLMVSCAELAGIFA
+853 LLMVSCAGLAGMFVR
-867 KRKRNH
+867 RKKSSLR
-873 AR
+873 

>member
-7 MGKGIAKILS
+7 MSKGIAKILS

-25 AGLVPTVPGGTLQV
+25 AGVVPAVPHGTLQV

-53 CTDGNSHDNLE
+53 CTDDSSHTNLE
-64 FTKLIGSEND
+64 FAKLTGSED
-74 LKIGERTIRKTD
+74 TLKIGETTIQSTD

-92 AGNYYLSD
+92 AGCYYLSD
-100 SFEPNYSILV
+100 SFEPSYSIIV
-110 KGNVTICLNGHNINM
+110 KGDVKICLNGHNINM

-132 KVDEGGTLTLT
+132 EVDKGGTLTLT

-171 YGGKI
+171 YGSKI
-176 CNNKCDSS
+176 CNNKCASKYQAN
-184 ERTSGAGVTVTAGTF
+184 GAGVEVDKGTF

-204 EISGNKVSSQ
+204 EISGNEVSSM
-214 GGAVN
+214 GGAV
-219 SQDTFNM
+219 SSLDTFNM

-240 GGVAV
+240 GGVSV
-245 CGGTFNMF
+245 YKGTFNMF

-265 GNSLNGGGGVWVY
+265 TMQSHGGGGVWVHTT
-278 SGATFCMKGGSITG
+278 GTFCMKGGSITG
-292 NTAYPYKNK
+292 NTAYPYNYDYNK
-301 DNGGGVYCQG
+301 ANGGGVYCRG

-336 SNTNITGTL
+336 YMNKTKITDTL

-368 DPSVSSFDAQNIFYC
+368 DPSVSSFDAKNIFYC
-383 DNASFVADFDAV
+383 DNANFVADFDAANN
-395 GKTIKWTAHTHDWG
+395 TIKWTTHTHD
-409 AWTSNGDGT
+409 
-418 HTRICTSNS
+418 
-427 SHKQTEKCSGGT
+427 
-439 ATCQSK
+439 
-445 AVCTTCGGKY
+445 
-455 GDFASHDFDVS
+455 
-466 SWGYKG
+466 
-472 ADGHAHVCKTA
+472 
-483 GCAATDTVIAH
+483 
-494 IPGPAATE
+494 
-502 DAAQICTECGYEIV
+502 
-516 PALNHEHNWGAWTS
+516 
-530 NGDGTHTRTC
+530 
-540 SLDTSHTE
+540 
-548 IADCSGG
+548 
-555 TATCQSKA
+555 
-563 VCTICGG
+563 
-570 EYGDFAL
+570 
-577 HDFDVSSWGYKGAD
+577 
-591 GHAHVCKTAGCTATD
+591 
-606 TVIAHIPGPAATE
+606 
-619 DAAQICTEC
+619 
-628 GYEIVP
+628 
-634 ALNHEHNWGAW
+634 WGAW

-700 TPTPTPAPNPTP
+700 TPTPTPTPAPNPTP
-712 EAAKPSPPSP
+712 EATTPT
-722 SPDPA
+722 PDPA
-727 PSTPTPS
+727 PATSTPATSTTTAP
-734 AAAAPAQ
+734 AASAPAQ

-783 DPVNYTVTE
+783 DPINYTVTE

-801 EYLKSLSAG
+801 EYRKSLSAG
-810 NHSFELV
+810 NHSFELI
-817 WTDGTAATYFTVAEN
+817 WTDGTAATNFTVAEN

-846 SRTLCTA
+846 SMALCTV
-853 LLMVSCAELAGIFA
+853 LLMVSCAGLAGIFA

>member
-7 MGKGIAKILS
+7 MSKGIAKILS

-25 AGLVPTVPGGTLQV
+25 AGVVPAVPHGTLQV

-53 CTDGNSHDNLE
+53 CTDDSSHTNLE
-64 FTKLIGSEND
+64 FAKLTGSED
-74 LKIGERTIRKTD
+74 TLKIGETTIQSTD

-92 AGNYYLSD
+92 AGCYYLSD
-100 SFEPNYSILV
+100 SFEPSYSIIV
-110 KGNVTICLNGHNINM
+110 KGDVKICLNGHNINM

-132 KVDEGGTLTLT
+132 EVDKGGTLTLT

-171 YGGKI
+171 YGSKI
-176 CNNKCDSS
+176 CNNKCASKYQAN
-184 ERTSGAGVTVTAGTF
+184 GAGVEVDKG
-199 NMHGG
+199 
-204 EISGNKVSSQ
+204 
-214 GGAVN
+214 
-219 SQDTFNM
+219 TFNM

-240 GGVAV
+240 GGVSV
-245 CGGTFNMF
+245 YKGTFNMF

-265 GNSLNGGGGVWVY
+265 TMQSHGGGGVWVHTT
-278 SGATFCMKGGSITG
+278 GTFCMKGGSITG
-292 NTAYPYKNK
+292 NTAYPYNYDYNK
-301 DNGGGVYCQG
+301 ANGGGVYCRG

-336 SNTNITGTL
+336 YMNKTKITDTL

-368 DPSVSSFDAQNIFYC
+368 DPSVSSFDAKNIFYC
-383 DNASFVADFDAV
+383 DNANFVADFDAANN
-395 GKTIKWTAHTHDWG
+395 TIKWTTHTHD
-409 AWTSNGDGT
+409 
-418 HTRICTSNS
+418 
-427 SHKQTEKCSGGT
+427 
-439 ATCQSK
+439 
-445 AVCTTCGGKY
+445 
-455 GDFASHDFDVS
+455 
-466 SWGYKG
+466 
-472 ADGHAHVCKTA
+472 
-483 GCAATDTVIAH
+483 
-494 IPGPAATE
+494 
-502 DAAQICTECGYEIV
+502 
-516 PALNHEHNWGAWTS
+516 
-530 NGDGTHTRTC
+530 
-540 SLDTSHTE
+540 
-548 IADCSGG
+548 
-555 TATCQSKA
+555 
-563 VCTICGG
+563 
-570 EYGDFAL
+570 
-577 HDFDVSSWGYKGAD
+577 
-591 GHAHVCKTAGCTATD
+591 
-606 TVIAHIPGPAATE
+606 
-619 DAAQICTEC
+619 
-628 GYEIVP
+628 
-634 ALNHEHNWGAW
+634 WGAW

-700 TPTPTPAPNPTP
+700 TPTPTPTPAPNPTP
-712 EAAKPSPPSP
+712 EATTPT
-722 SPDPA
+722 PDPA
-727 PSTPTPS
+727 PATSTPATSTTTAP
-734 AAAAPAQ
+734 AASAPAQ

-765 GSGEI
+765 GSGEV

-817 WTDGTAATYFTVAEN
+817 WTDGTAATNFTVAEN
-832 TDQSAKSPKTGEDF
+832 ADQSAKSPKTGEDF
-846 SRTLCTA
+846 SMALCTA
-853 LLMVSCAELAGIFA
+853 LLMVSCAGLAGIFA

>member
-25 AGLVPTVPGGTLQV
+25 AGVVPAVPHGTLQV

-53 CTDGNSHDNLE
+53 CTDDSSHTNLE
-64 FTKLIGSEND
+64 FAKLTGSED
-74 LKIGERTIRKTD
+74 TLKIGETTIQSTD

-92 AGNYYLSD
+92 AGCYYLSD
-100 SFEPNYSILV
+100 SFEPSYSIIV
-110 KGNVTICLNGHNINM
+110 KGDVKICLNGHNINM

-132 KVDEGGTLTLT
+132 EVDKGGTLTLT

-171 YGGKI
+171 YGSKI
-176 CNNKCDSS
+176 CNNKCASKYQAN
-184 ERTSGAGVTVTAGTF
+184 GAGVEVDKGTF

-204 EISGNKVSSQ
+204 EISGNEVSSM
-214 GGAVN
+214 GGAV
-219 SQDTFNM
+219 SSLDTFNM

-240 GGVAV
+240 GGVSV
-245 CGGTFNMF
+245 YKGTFNMF

-265 GNSLNGGGGVWVY
+265 TMQSHGGGGVWVHTT
-278 SGATFCMKGGSITG
+278 GTFCMKGGNITG
-292 NTAYPYKNK
+292 NTAYPYNYDYNK
-301 DNGGGVYCQG
+301 ANGGGVYCRG

-336 SNTNITGTL
+336 YMNKTKITDTL

-368 DPSVSSFDAQNIFYC
+368 DPSVSSFDAKNIFYC
-383 DNASFVADFDAV
+383 DNANFVADFDAANN
-395 GKTIKWTAHTHDWG
+395 TIKWTTHTHDWG

-418 HTRICTSNS
+418 HTRICS
-427 SHKQTEKCSGGT
+427 SDASHTERADCSGGT

-445 AVCTTCGGKY
+445 AVCTTCGGEY
-455 GDFASHDFDVS
+455 GDFAS
-466 SWGYKG
+466 
-472 ADGHAHVCKTA
+472 
-483 GCAATDTVIAH
+483 
-494 IPGPAATE
+494 
-502 DAAQICTECGYEIV
+502 
-516 PALNHEHNWGAWTS
+516 
-530 NGDGTHTRTC
+530 
-540 SLDTSHTE
+540 
-548 IADCSGG
+548 
-555 TATCQSKA
+555 
-563 VCTICGG
+563 
-570 EYGDFAL
+570 

-700 TPTPTPAPNPTP
+700 TPTPTPTPAPNPTP
-712 EAAKPSPPSP
+712 EATTPT
-722 SPDPA
+722 PDPA
-727 PSTPTPS
+727 PATSTPATSTTTAP
-734 AAAAPAQ
+734 AASAPAQ

-765 GSGEI
+765 GSGEV

-817 WTDGTAATYFTVAEN
+817 WTDGTAATNFTVAEN
-832 TDQSAKSPKTGEDF
+832 ADQSAKSPKTGEDF
-846 SRTLCTA
+846 SMALCTA
-853 LLMVSCAELAGIFA
+853 LLMVSCAGLAGIFA